1 MPVYLRI
8 VQGPGSGQVLPV
20 PNGQPVTIGRSG
32 AASYAFDDPLLSR
45 KHCAVECRGDLCR
58 IVDLQ
63 SRNGTF
69 VNGARVGAVLLRHG
83 DRIKI
88 GNVVFEVSPSGAP
101 AQPPAPSMTGGRPLP
116 WMEAGG
122 QAPMSERQ
130 LGQTLSLNPG
140 QPGPAALPAGVTAC
154 QVCSKPFSATSAGR
168 ELRGKVV
175 CPGCFDR
182 YDVDEE
188 LIEGFRIIERVEVT
202 SFGTTYLA
210 QQKLMGRM
218 VVLKTVQI
226 GEDEEAQKNMRRFLR
241 EAKTGGRLQHPSIVE
256 LYDVNEQPGL
266 MYIVMEHVDGDNL
279 EKILRERNGALPG
292 PQVVRAMAQI
302 AEALAYAH
310 EQQIIHRD
318 VKPAN
323 IIIRRGDG
331 RAKLQGFTLAKN
343 LERAGFSVITADGE
357 SLGTPYYMPPEQVR
371 SAKNADARSDIY
383 AWGATTY
390 HCLSG
395 RLPLEAR
402 SYGEFIEKVFAE
414 DAPPLESRVPTAPKP
429 LAALIDRTLK
439 RDPAQRPASMAE
451 VLEALEPVLRGL
463 PA

>member
-1 MPVYLRI
+1 VYLRI
-8 VQGPGSGQVLPV
+8 IQGPGSGQVLPI
-20 PNGQPVTIGRSG
+20 PNGQPVSLGRSG
-32 AASYAFDDPLLSR
+32 ASSYAFDDPLLSR

-69 VNGARVGAVLLRHG
+69 VNGARIGAQLLRMG

-88 GNVVFEVSPSGAP
+88 GNVVFEVCPVG
-101 AQPPAPSMTGGRPLP
+101 AQPIPPPPSMTGGRPTVAMTGPPL
-116 WMEAGG
+116 
-122 QAPMSERQ
+122 APPSTSASSAS
-130 LGQTLSLNPG
+130 LGQTVSVKPEANPMA
-140 QPGPAALPAGVTAC
+140 PC
-154 QVCSKPFSATSAGR
+154 QVCKRPFGTEGGR
-168 ELRGKVV
+168 ELRGKLV
-175 CPGCFDR
+175 CTACFDR
-182 YDVDEE
+182 YDVQED
-188 LIEGFRIIERVEVT
+188 LIEGFRIVERVEVN
-202 SFGTTYLA
+202 SYGVTYLA

-218 VVLKTVQI
+218 VVLKTIQM
-226 GEDEEAQKNMRRFLR
+226 GGDEEAQKAMRRFLR

-256 LYDVNEQPGL
+256 LYDVNEQAGM
-266 MYIVMEHVDGDNL
+266 MYIVTEHVEGESL
-279 EKILRERNGALPG
+279 EKLLRERGGPLPG
-292 PQVVRAMAQI
+292 PQVTRAMLQI
-302 AEALAYAH
+302 AEALQYAH

-323 IIIRRGDG
+323 VLVRRADG

-371 SAKNADARSDIY
+371 SAKNVDQRCDIY

-395 RLPLEAR
+395 HLPLEAR
-402 SYGEFIEKVFAE
+402 SYGEFIEKIFSQ
-414 DAPPLESRVPTAPKP
+414 DAPPVETWVPSVPKP
-429 LAALIDRTLK
+429 LSALIGRTLL
-439 RDPAQRPASMAE
+439 RDPTQRLQSFAQIIQE
-451 VLEALEPVLRGL
+451 LEPILRSL